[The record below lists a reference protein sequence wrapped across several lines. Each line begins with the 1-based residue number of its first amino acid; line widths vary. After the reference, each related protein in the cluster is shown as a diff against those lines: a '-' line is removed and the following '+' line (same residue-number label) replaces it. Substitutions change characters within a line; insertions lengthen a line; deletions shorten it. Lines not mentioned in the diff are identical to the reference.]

1 MNKNLSE
8 VIKKC
13 SNWWANE
20 AIKKIMLDTNVSH
33 SSTYYDFIRKVVRIE
48 ISSYLEAKVCVSDEP
63 VILETDD
70 SPKGVLKT
78 IQKNFKFHNDIFP
91 HNTITS
97 ILNGNLIII
106 KNYKGAENY
115 E

>member
-20 AIKKIMLDTNVSH
+20 AIKKIMLDTDVSH
-33 SSTYYDFIRKVVRIE
+33 SSVYYDFIRKVVRIE
-48 ISSYLEAKVCVSDEP
+48 ISSYLEAKVYVSDKP

-78 IQKNFKFHNDIFP
+78 IQKNLKSQNDIFP

-97 ILNGNLIII
+97 IVNGNLIII
-106 KNYKGAENY
+106 KNYKGVE
-115 E
+115 

>member
-1 MNKNLSE
+1 MNKNLTK

-20 AIKKIMLDTNVSH
+20 AIKKIMLDTDVSH
-33 SSTYYDFIRKVVRIE
+33 SSVYYDFIRKAVRIE
-48 ISSYLEAKVCVSDEP
+48 ISSYLEAKVYVSDEP

-78 IQKNFKFHNDIFP
+78 IQKNIKSQNDIFP

-97 ILNGNLIII
+97 IVNGNLIII
-106 KNYKGAENY
+106 KNYKGDR
-115 E
+115 

>member
-1 MNKNLSE
+1 MNKNLTE

-33 SSTYYDFIRKVVRIE
+33 SSVYYDFIRGSIIIE
-48 ISSYLEAKVCVSDEP
+48 ISNYLEAKICVSDEP

-106 KNYKGAENY
+106 KNYKGVE
-115 E
+115 

>member
-33 SSTYYDFIRKVVRIE
+33 SSTYYDFIRLAVRME
-48 ISSYLEAKVCVSDEP
+48 ISNYLEAKVYVSDEP

-70 SPKGVLKT
+70 FPKGALKT
-78 IQKNFKFHNDIFP
+78 IQKNLNFQNDIFP

-106 KNYKGAENY
+106 KNYKGVENY